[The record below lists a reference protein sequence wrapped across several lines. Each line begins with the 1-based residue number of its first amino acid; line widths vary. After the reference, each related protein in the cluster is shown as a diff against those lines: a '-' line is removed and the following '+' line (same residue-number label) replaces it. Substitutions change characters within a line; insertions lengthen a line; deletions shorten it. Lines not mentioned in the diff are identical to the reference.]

1 MSNNP
6 FYHHP
11 YQRDSNFTLGTS
23 YAPQTGGYMAGNETL
38 NPYQNQQL
46 NRFQSIP
53 GRLVNNL
60 DEITPQEVP
69 IT

>member
-1 MSNNP
+1 MSVNNNP
-6 FYHHP
+6 FYG
-11 YQRDSNFTLGTS
+11 NS
-23 YAPQTGGYMAGNETL
+23 YTWGGNYN
-38 NPYQNQQL
+38 

-69 IT
+69 MD

>member
-1 MSNNP
+1 MSNNT
-6 FYHHP
+6 FYP
-11 YQRDSNFTLGTS
+11 TS
-23 YAPQTGGYMAGNETL
+23 A

-60 DEITPQEVP
+60 DEITPQEEL
-69 IT
+69 